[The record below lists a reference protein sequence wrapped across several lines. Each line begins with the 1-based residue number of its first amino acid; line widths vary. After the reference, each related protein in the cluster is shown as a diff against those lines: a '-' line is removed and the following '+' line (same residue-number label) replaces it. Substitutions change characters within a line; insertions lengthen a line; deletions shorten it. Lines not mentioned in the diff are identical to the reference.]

1 MAYSARQSR
10 RAVRRFHFAVFF
22 FPSAFFFAHR
32 AVTAFLAASLLSSGV
47 RFAAVA
53 VPPKRP
59 SSVTSTTTLT
69 FLPIV
74 AEYTSRR
81 VLLARCRL
89 TYAAPL
95 RILVL

>member
-1 MAYSARQSR
+1 
-10 RAVRRFHFAVFF
+10 
-22 FPSAFFFAHR
+22 
-32 AVTAFLAASLLSSGV
+32 V

-74 AEYTSRR
+74 AEYTSRH
-81 VLLARCRL
+81 VLLARCPL